1 MTFARRPLV
10 VAVSLVIALALVA
23 VERPRADGQ
32 AAAGPDASTSL
43 SRDGILLLAHGGSAE
58 WDAEVR
64 RVLEAV
70 RVHHPAEVAFGM
82 ATRATIQAAI
92 TALEAQGVER
102 IVAVPL
108 FVSSHSSVI
117 RATEYLLG
125 LRDTAPPQLALF
137 ASMSHGEG
145 GMTHGAS
152 GAAGDDAHAAHGG
165 ADGTTPV
172 VTTLRIQMTPALD
185 QHPIVGEILR
195 SRADAM
201 SRSPEREAIIV
212 VAHGPSAADDN
223 ARWLSDMA
231 VLARQVESGGFGRVE
246 YLTVRDDGDPSV
258 KEAATT
264 ELRDLVTGVRDAGL
278 EPLIVPLLLSY
289 GGIEEGIR
297 ERLEGLDYRM
307 ADQALLPDE
316 RIAQWVLA
324 VASS

>member
-1 MTFARRPLV
+1 MTFARRPFV

-23 VERPRADGQ
+23 VERPTAGGQ
-32 AAAGPDASTSL
+32 AAGPDPGDSL
-43 SRDGILLLAHGGSAE
+43 SRDGILLLAHGGAAE

-70 RVHHPAEVAFGM
+70 RDHHPAEVAFGM

-108 FVSSHSSVI
+108 FISSHSSVI

-125 LRDTAPPQLALF
+125 LGDTAPPQLAMF
-137 ASMSHGEG
+137 ASMA
-145 GMTHGAS
+145 HGAG
-152 GAAGDDAHAAHGG
+152 GAAGVDAHAAHGG

-172 VTTLRIQMTPALD
+172 VTTLPIHMTPALD

-195 SRADAM
+195 ARADAM
-201 SRSPEREAIIV
+201 SRSPEREAIII

-223 ARWLSDMA
+223 ARWLTDMD

-258 KEAATT
+258 KEAATR
-264 ELRDLVTGVRDAGL
+264 ELRDLVASAHDAGL

-316 RIAQWVLA
+316 RIVQWVLA